1 MLAPIV
7 APKCTKGPYCP
18 TEPPAEIETMAE
30 KEARKPD
37 FIFNFYLLE
46 CADRITSGGPCQ
58 RLPRPSFLN
67 VPTNNPAITG
77 KITT

>member
-1 MLAPIV
+1 
-7 APKCTKGPYCP
+7 
-18 TEPPAEIETMAE
+18 MAE

-37 FIFNFYLLE
+37 FIFNFSLLE